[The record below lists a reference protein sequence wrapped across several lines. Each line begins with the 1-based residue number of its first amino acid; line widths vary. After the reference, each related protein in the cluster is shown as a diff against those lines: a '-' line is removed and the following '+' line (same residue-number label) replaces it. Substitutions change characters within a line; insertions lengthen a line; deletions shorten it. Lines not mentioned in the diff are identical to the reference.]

1 MENKKNKMNVEELFP
16 EELAIKMYAEYSP
29 APDPD
34 RVFFRITIMQQVDM
48 RVWVYMVTFV
58 TMDGAVI
65 PTHSRTYPRELE
77 RALRNCAKSL
87 ETTLLNSDIPFH
99 TKSTNCCLMTAGL
112 IGPLTRKQNRC
123 NCCHERKF
131 HSYSITSKFQ
141 MLLHDRRPDNTTNI
155 NYLQHLVKQAME
167 KVKSRNRISVYK
179 QISEPHQVTLWM
191 SLQKPMIPI
200 SRVLC
205 KAY

>member
-1 MENKKNKMNVEELFP
+1 
-16 EELAIKMYAEYSP
+16 MYAEYSP

-58 TMDGAVI
+58 TINNKVI
-65 PTHSRTYPRELE
+65 PTKTRKYPRELE
-77 RALRNCAKSL
+77 HALRNYAKSL
-87 ETTLLNSDIPFH
+87 ETTLLNSDMQFQ
-99 TKSTNCCLMTAGL
+99 TNSVNCWTAGL

-167 KVKSRNRISVYK
+167 KVKSRNRISVYR
-179 QISEPHQVTLWM
+179 QISKPHQVTLWM
-191 SLQKPMIPI
+191 SLQKPVFPI

>member
-1 MENKKNKMNVEELFP
+1 MNLEELP
-16 EELAIKMYAEYSP
+16 EDLAIKIYTEYAP

-48 RVWVYMVTFV
+48 NIWVYMVTFV

-112 IGPLTRKQNRC
+112 IGPLTKRQNRR
-123 NCCHERKF
+123 NCCNLRKF
-131 HSYSITSKFQ
+131 QSFSITTKFPVPLQ
-141 MLLHDRRPDNTTNI
+141 PNR
-155 NYLQHLVKQAME
+155 NYLQRLVRQAME
-167 KVKSRNRISVYK
+167 NVKTRNRISVHK
-179 QISEPHQVTLWM
+179 TVFKGNQVVLWIA
-191 SLQKPMIPI
+191 LQKPPFPI
-200 SRVLC
+200 SSVLS
-205 KAY
+205 KRYNNF

>member
-1 MENKKNKMNVEELFP
+1 MENKNKNKMNVEELFP
-16 EELAIKMYAEYSP
+16 EELAIKIYAEYAP

-34 RVFFRITIMQQVDM
+34 RVFFRITIQQQVDM

-58 TMDGAVI
+58 TINNKVI
-65 PTHSRTYPRELE
+65 PTKTRKYPRELE
-77 RALRNCAKSL
+77 HALMNYAKSL
-87 ETTLLNSDIPFH
+87 ETTLLNSDIQFN
-99 TKSTNCCLMTAGL
+99 TNAVNCWTAGL

-131 HSYSITSKFQ
+131 HSYSITTKFQ